1 MKLITTTFR
10 YAVKDS
16 EDSKNKA
23 IKVVEELHLFDS
35 NEFSYSSFVVTE
47 DEYFTYWELFDKI
60 THVREVK

>member
-1 MKLITTTFR
+1 MRLITTTFR
-10 YAVKDS
+10 YAVQDN

-23 IKVVEELHLFDS
+23 TAVVEELHLFVS